1 MPQYFKNFMKKYGLN
16 SLFSPS
22 DFSFLNISD
31 KDALKYDMQNV
42 VNDMRK
48 IIYGVC

>member
-1 MPQYFKNFMKKYGLN
+1 MKNYFKIFMKKYGLD

-31 KDALKYDMQNV
+31 KDALKCDMQNV

-48 IIYGVC
+48 IIKF